1 MIKTQE
7 IQIKAQNL
15 LDSLTENKFIL
26 NLDKKIADGITKL
39 KIADTEIHKGADFT
53 VTETIEGLDC
63 DYLINITNS
72 AKLTELQTILKHIID
87 GTQFSSVEGTISGAG
102 TVNTDFVNMAHNI
115 DIIIYYNTNSDNADQ
130 KLANN
135 ISIVDDEEIIAELKQ
150 QRTELKEQLNKTT
163 EMNIG
168 LSEQLTAQAKMFK
181 GVAEENVTLN
191 AQITALQGEQ
201 KQNVEANSMIQ
212 RLNEQIQ
219 NLLAQQLQWQ
229 QASANSDI
237 NSSDRY
243 LSKLPASF
251 DTSTEKE
258 EQLSKSSKKAPN
270 SITATEQNYLLDA
283 KIDLNKSMLLVDE
296 MSKIMQNAQI
306 IQSQIV
312 NAAEEVQYQV
322 KQNVALEI
330 LENQLLANENGLFA
344 SKNILISQNVL
355 TGGLGNSCSH
365 HLFFT
370 KNKSNIAIQSIT
382 LDNTTYLP
390 GKDFEIITI
399 DPQHEEK
406 IGDPINYK
414 GRETVAFD
422 REYNNLM
429 YNTNNFYY
437 KILFHLA
444 VASKI
449 YYQCLEN
456 QQKQN
461 FNINIKYRNI
471 DDTGKKNNILLSQ
484 FRISEKLRE
493 LTLHQ
498 RAQDI
503 NLIINY
509 YEKAMQTLKNQNL
522 YIKSLAANE
531 LVVLIKALQQQ
542 LPIVVFHDTNI
553 VISLKKD
560 QSIKIHIIVDQE
572 KEIYTIKK
580 FILFN
585 HKEHKAL
592 NQMVDGDN
600 MIIEG
605 RALEDVTK
613 LYNIPFKGS
622 NFKQVKPGDTL
633 ERLQAETG
641 ISLTKISKFNNAK

>member
-87 GTQFSSVEGTISGAG
+87 GTQFSSVKGTISGAG
-102 TVNTDFVNMAHNI
+102 TVNTNFVNMAHNI

-370 KNKSNIAIQSIT
+370 KNKSNIARCFLWHFS
-382 LDNTTYLP
+382 P
-390 GKDFEIITI
+390 KR
-399 DPQHEEK
+399 H
-406 IGDPINYK
+406 
-414 GRETVAFD
+414 
-422 REYNNLM
+422 
-429 YNTNNFYY
+429 
-437 KILFHLA
+437 
-444 VASKI
+444 
-449 YYQCLEN
+449 
-456 QQKQN
+456 
-461 FNINIKYRNI
+461 
-471 DDTGKKNNILLSQ
+471 
-484 FRISEKLRE
+484 
-493 LTLHQ
+493 
-498 RAQDI
+498 
-503 NLIINY
+503 
-509 YEKAMQTLKNQNL
+509 
-522 YIKSLAANE
+522 
-531 LVVLIKALQQQ
+531 
-542 LPIVVFHDTNI
+542 
-553 VISLKKD
+553 
-560 QSIKIHIIVDQE
+560 
-572 KEIYTIKK
+572 
-580 FILFN
+580 
-585 HKEHKAL
+585 
-592 NQMVDGDN
+592 
-600 MIIEG
+600 
-605 RALEDVTK
+605 
-613 LYNIPFKGS
+613 
-622 NFKQVKPGDTL
+622 
-633 ERLQAETG
+633 
-641 ISLTKISKFNNAK
+641 